1 MPKEIKQILFPKQ
14 IESCQRATA
23 RLNIWEGSVSSG
35 KTYCSIWKWLSWLA
49 LDAPKKGAFLMTG
62 KTERTLQRN
71 ILDPIMNMIGEDR
84 FTVRGGEASFMGR
97 TIYLCGASDARAE
110 NKIRGATLAGAY
122 GDEITLWPESFFK
135 MLLSR
140 LRLPGARFFGTT
152 NPDSP
157 FHWLKVEY
165 LDRESEL
172 NLKRFAFRLYDNVTL
187 DPDYVSS
194 IEREYTGLWYRR
206 FILGEWCQAEGAIYD
221 MFDESRH
228 VVSTDELNR
237 KYSLMEQCVGVD
249 YGTGNPTAAL
259 LVNKYHSRPD
269 HRYHAAAEYYYS
281 SRARQ
286 RQKTDAE
293 YVSDFESFY
302 SQHNLSK
309 FTVPLVI
316 DPSAASLKLEAR
328 RRGFRVFDANN
339 AVLDGIRTVGTLF
352 SKNVLTI
359 DPSCSNLRAELPTYV
374 WDKKAQDAGQDVPV
388 KANDHACDA
397 VRYGVMQMANRGV
410 ISQHVSLY

>member
-1 MPKEIKQILFPKQ
+1 
-14 IESCQRATA
+14 
-23 RLNIWEGSVSSG
+23 
-35 KTYCSIWKWLSWLA
+35 
-49 LDAPKKGAFLMTG
+49 MTG

-71 ILDPIMNMIGEDR
+71 ILDPIVEMIGEDR
-84 FTVRGGEASFMGR
+84 FLVRGGEAYFAGR

-140 LRLPGARFFGTT
+140 LRVPGAKFFGTT

-157 FHWLKVEY
+157 FHWLKAEY

-172 NLKRFAFRLYDNVTL
+172 SLKRFPFRLYDNIRL
-187 DPDYVSS
+187 DPDYVSN

-221 MFDESRH
+221 MFDEKRH
-228 VVSTDELNR
+228 VVTTDEMSK

-259 LVNKYHSRPD
+259 LVNKYYSRPE
-269 HRYHAAAEYYYS
+269 HRYHVADEYYYS
-281 SRARQ
+281 SRAHQ

-302 SQHNLSK
+302 ARNNLSK
-309 FTVPLVI
+309 NTVPMII

-328 RRGFRVFDANN
+328 RRGFYVVDANN
-339 AVLDGIRTVGTLF
+339 AVLDGIRTIGTMF
-352 SKNVLTI
+352 SRNILTL
-359 DPSCSNLRAELPTYV
+359 DPLCRNLCEELPSYV
-374 WDKKAQDAGQDVPV
+374 WDEKAQDAGQDVPV
-388 KANDHACDA
+388 KMNDHACDA
-397 VRYGVMQMANRGV
+397 LRYGVMQMCTRGIV
-410 ISQHVSLY
+410 TRRVSLY